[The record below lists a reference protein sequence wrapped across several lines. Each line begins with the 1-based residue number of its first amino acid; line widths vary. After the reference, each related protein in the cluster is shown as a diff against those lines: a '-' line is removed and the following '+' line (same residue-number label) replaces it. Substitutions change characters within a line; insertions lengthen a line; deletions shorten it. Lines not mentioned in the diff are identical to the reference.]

1 MTNQEVNDMLTAV
14 GDTGAAK
21 MMYVGEAAARTFGCT
36 DEELEVARFS
46 TDRHIKDNLYLM
58 PPMP

>member
-21 MMYVGEAAARTFGCT
+21 MMYVGEAAASITF
-36 DEELEVARFS
+36 
-46 TDRHIKDNLYLM
+46 H
-58 PPMP
+58 